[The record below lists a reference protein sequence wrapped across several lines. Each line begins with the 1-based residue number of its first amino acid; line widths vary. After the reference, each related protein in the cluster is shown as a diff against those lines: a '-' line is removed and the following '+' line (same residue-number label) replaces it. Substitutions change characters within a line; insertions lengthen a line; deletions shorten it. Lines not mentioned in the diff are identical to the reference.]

1 MNIRFLLTKDTERT
15 TNHSASFWHVQT
27 CSVEMTSR
35 APPKWAS
42 KTQAKVCCVS
52 TTLAR
57 LRGRRKT
64 AQYWLLCTCA
74 IIPRKTWE
82 SVHVWKLSVK
92 SIRICLISS
101 KDVAVC
107 QLNYL
112 HSMNVEDD
120 CRVYEEGKDAFL
132 QLPTSFSKSVCYE
145 VLSFACLSINKAS

>member
-1 MNIRFLLTKDTERT
+1 MSIKNSSKSLLCQHHSSQVAWEEKDGP
-15 TNHSASFWHVQT
+15 V
-27 CSVEMTSR
+27 
-35 APPKWAS
+35 
-42 KTQAKVCCVS
+42 
-52 TTLAR
+52 L
-57 LRGRRKT
+57 T
-64 AQYWLLCTCA
+64 ACTCA